1 MNLTRRAT
9 MTLAAAATALSL
21 FAGTAIAADTDYKA
35 KIRIFYDTFNKN
47 DPALLDQIIA
57 EDWVHIPPNTPDE
70 EPGREGFKKQVPG
83 FAAVFKDGNLKIEDI
98 IQEGNKVVVR
108 STYTG
113 TQVGP
118 FMGFEPK
125 GRQFTIM
132 TIDVH
137 EFNEQGLVKTSWH
150 LEDWMRG
157 LFQMGAFDPK

>member
-1 MNLTRRAT
+1 MTFTRRAT
-9 MTLAAAATALSL
+9 MGLATAVTSL
-21 FAGTAIAADTDYKA
+21 TLLAGTAMAADPDYKS
-35 KIRIFYDTFNKN
+35 KIRIFYDTFNQN

-108 STYTG
+108 STYSG

-118 FMGFEPK
+118 FVGFEPK

-137 EFNEQGLVKTSWH
+137 EFNDQGLVQTTWH